1 MAENVLVAL
10 VDVRQMLSDESRSEE
25 DFHVAAGHFLEVFH
39 ANLEER
45 GGALTPAPLEEWDPR
60 PALLVLE
67 GELLADT
74 QLDDGYFAAA
84 KTIRDSLD
92 AASQQLASQN

>member
-45 GGALTPAPLEEWDPR
+45 GGALTPAPLEEVGPAPR
-60 PALLVLE
+60 VTRVRGRVARRH
-67 GELLADT
+67 
-74 QLDDGYFAAA
+74 AA
-84 KTIRDSLD
+84 
-92 AASQQLASQN
+92 